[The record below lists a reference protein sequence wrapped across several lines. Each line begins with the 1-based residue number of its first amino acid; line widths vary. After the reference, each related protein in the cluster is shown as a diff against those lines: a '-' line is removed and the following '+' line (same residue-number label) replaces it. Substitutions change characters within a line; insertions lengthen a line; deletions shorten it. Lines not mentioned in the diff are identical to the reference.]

1 MTAQN
6 SIDESFDGIGGGMM
20 FEETENGYSFTF
32 DAPQYLTPGVFSASA
47 SVDNGTVKVELSS
60 VEEDNE

>member
-6 SIDESFDGIGGGMM
+6 SVGGKFN
-20 FEETENGYSFTF
+20 FEQTENGYSFTF
-32 DAPQYLTPGVFSASA
+32 DAPQYLTPGIFSASA